1 MPTYDFECSAC
12 AYYTEIVQKHNDPSV
27 YECPHCNEESLR
39 KIFINPPAMF
49 VRGEPST
56 IGQLADRNTEKMG
69 RYEMSDRK
77 EKDGINKSREGQ
89 ERRDMHKKI
98 NSMTETQKLKW
109 IRDGK

>member
-1 MPTYDFECSAC
+1 
-12 AYYTEIVQKHNDPSV
+12 
-27 YECPHCNEESLR
+27 
-39 KIFINPPAMF
+39 
-49 VRGEPST
+49 
-56 IGQLADRNTEKMG
+56 MG